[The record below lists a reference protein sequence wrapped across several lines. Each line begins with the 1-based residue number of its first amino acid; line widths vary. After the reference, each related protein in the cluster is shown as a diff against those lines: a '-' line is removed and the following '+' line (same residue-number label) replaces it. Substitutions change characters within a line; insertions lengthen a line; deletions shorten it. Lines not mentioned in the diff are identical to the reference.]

1 MMNIL
6 EETFETIEINDLQA
20 LFTNSRINR
29 NSLPEG
35 TFAYDIRESD
45 DGETFATIEKQVI
58 VNHAGTII
66 TRQEIPMTCG
76 DYAPVEDYNLI
87 GEETT
92 YQEWNNQ

>member
-6 EETFETIEINDLQA
+6 EETFATIEINGLQA
-20 LFTNSRINR
+20 LFTYGRINR

-45 DGETFATIEKQVI
+45 DGETFATIEKQVT

-66 TRQEIPMTCG
+66 TKQEIPMTCG
-76 DYAPVEDYNLI
+76 DYAPVEDYNFT
-87 GEETT
+87 GEEITF
-92 YQEWNNQ
+92 QKWNNQ

>member
-58 VNHAGTII
+58 VNHAVQLSPDKKF
-66 TRQEIPMTCG
+66 R
-76 DYAPVEDYNLI
+76 
-87 GEETT
+87 
-92 YQEWNNQ
+92 